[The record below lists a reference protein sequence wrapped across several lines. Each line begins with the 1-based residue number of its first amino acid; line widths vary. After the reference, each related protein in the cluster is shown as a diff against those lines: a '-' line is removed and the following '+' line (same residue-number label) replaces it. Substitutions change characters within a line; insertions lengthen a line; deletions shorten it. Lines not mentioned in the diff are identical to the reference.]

1 MSVPLTVVIPT
12 LNEEGQIASALES
25 LRWADEVIVAD
36 GGSSDRTV
44 ELARGGGAAV
54 IEVRGKSIGA
64 QRNAAIAQARNEWV
78 LALDADERVTDALR
92 EELGRVLAT
101 PAHEAYRVRC
111 ENYFLV
117 RERKRGRWGRDRH
130 VRLFRRRRLP
140 QVRLSLG
147 ARASGVR
154 AAPTMRL
161 PILMYHKVDRPPP
174 PPGARYLRNYVL
186 PEQFDAQLAALRR
199 WGYETISFAD
209 WLAYR
214 RRERTLPRRPIILT
228 FDDGY
233 RSTYEVAW
241 PLLKRHHATASVF
254 LVSDLIGKTNA
265 WDADEIQ
272 QPLLDTRQ
280 IAAMRAGRIEFGSH
294 TRTHPALTA
303 LPPDRVLAELRDSR
317 TALEQLLDE
326 PVRVLCY
333 PYGKQNAAVR
343 ALAREA
349 GYEAAVIA
357 RRRLNSHA
365 SDPLRLTR
373 LRIDTTTR
381 LPALRWTLLQLR
393 WLWWT

>member
-1 MSVPLTVVIPT
+1 
-12 LNEEGQIASALES
+12 
-25 LRWADEVIVAD
+25 
-36 GGSSDRTV
+36 
-44 ELARGGGAAV
+44 
-54 IEVRGKSIGA
+54 
-64 QRNAAIAQARNEWV
+64 
-78 LALDADERVTDALR
+78 
-92 EELGRVLAT
+92 
-101 PAHEAYRVRC
+101 
-111 ENYFLV
+111 
-117 RERKRGRWGRDRH
+117 
-130 VRLFRRRRLP
+130 
-140 QVRLSLG
+140 
-147 ARASGVR
+147 
-154 AAPTMRL
+154 
-161 PILMYHKVDRPPP
+161 
-174 PPGARYLRNYVL
+174 
-186 PEQFDAQLAALRR
+186 
-199 WGYETISFAD
+199 ETISFAD

-333 PYGKQNAAVR
+333 PYGKQTAAVR

-349 GYEAAVIA
+349 GYEAEVIA

-373 LRIDTTTR
+373 LRIDTTPR
-381 LPALRWTLLQLR
+381 LPAARTRPTSLQHWFRRAPFAIVALSGLTPLPFFPFKALAFTMGYPLGRYLAAVATRSVPRYALLA
-393 WLWWT
+393 WLGVAVRLPSWLIAALFV